1 MKISQLFLIILFIFL
16 IQKLSAEPIPYP
28 IILETKTLK
37 EIDLDFIK
45 KEFQKHDVL
54 VIGEEHDDKHGHKEK
69 LKLIESIAKD
79 HLIILLME
87 MFETDQQIV
96 LNEFLNDSID
106 EKIFESEI
114 KLWNNYSDYKPLV
127 LFAKEKQIPILAA
140 NPPRRLVRILSRRGW
155 SAIQNLP
162 IESKNLLP
170 TLYSVE
176 AFIEDRYEK
185 KISESLKGHA
195 DNSALKQMILAQHLW
210 DASMSE
216 KIYNAFYKTKK
227 KIIHINGRFHS
238 DERMGVVYRLEKMG
252 IKVLTVSMYPE
263 KNKPRIEDKNLADII
278 YITGNKDNVKIQP

>member
-1 MKISQLFLIILFIFL
+1 MIPNVF
-16 IQKLSAEPIPYP
+16 AETVQYP
-28 IILETKTLK
+28 IILETKNLK
-37 EIDLDFIK
+37 AIDLDFIK
-45 KEFQKHDVL
+45 NEFSKYDVL
-54 VIGEEHDDKHGHKEK
+54 VIGEEHDDKFGHKEK
-69 LKLIESIAKD
+69 LKLIESLGKD
-79 HLIILLME
+79 HSIILSME

-114 KLWNNYSDYKPLV
+114 KLWNNYSDYRPLV
-127 LFAKEKQIPILAA
+127 LFAKEKKISILAA

-155 SAIQNLP
+155 AAIQNLP

-185 KISESLKGHA
+185 KLSETLKGHG
-195 DNSALKQMILAQHLW
+195 DNSALKQMIFAQHLW

-216 KIYNAFYKTKK
+216 KIYQAFHNTKK
-227 KIIHINGRFHS
+227 KIVHINGRFHS

-252 IKVLTVSMYPE
+252 LKVLTISMFSE
-263 KNKPRIEDKNLADII
+263 KNNPRIEDKNLADII
-278 YITGNKDNVKIQP
+278 YITGTKDNVKIQP